1 MLLLLLQEA
10 QSADRELSKLA
21 LSFRGGQMEGFCCA
35 WKDSLR
41 ARLLNPTQY
50 WLCEILALANPPTH
64 PPSPKLVATTI
75 WACLKTPTG
84 WYKAQ
89 QHSFH
94 IKYSLKEAP
103 PLTPSLPIPKA
114 VTGSALINSWC
125 WPSVLADHFVQRL
138 IWICQLNPDF
148 KFYKRNCLLTGR
160 LPFHLQKNTH
170 PNSHRDILVGW
181 PSSVTLHL
189 LAMLCC
195 NSLSQKQKWS
205 RAVPL
210 VVCGGQRNGMAFVKT

>member
-50 WLCEILALANPPTH
+50 WLCEILAQANPPTH
-64 PPSPKLVATTI
+64 PPAPKLVATTI

-103 PLTPSLPIPKA
+103 PLTFSLLIPKP
-114 VTGSALINSWC
+114 VTGSALINSW
-125 WPSVLADHFVQRL
+125 PSVLANHFVQWL
-138 IWICQLNPDF
+138 IRICQLSPGF
-148 KFYKRNCLLTGR
+148 
-160 LPFHLQKNTH
+160 
-170 PNSHRDILVGW
+170 
-181 PSSVTLHL
+181 
-189 LAMLCC
+189 LCYNVIC
-195 NSLSQKQKWS
+195 W
-205 RAVPL
+205 L
-210 VVCGGQRNGMAFVKT
+210 VVGVICKRPHQPNTADSKSGGDPSQLHCTSLLGFVATASHKAKVK

>member
-10 QSADRELSKLA
+10 QSDDRELSKLA

-41 ARLLNPTQY
+41 ARLLNSTQY

-94 IKYSLKEAP
+94 IKCSLKEAP
-103 PLTPSLPIPKA
+103 PPTPSLPIPKA

-125 WPSVLADHFVQRL
+125 WPSVLADHFAQWL
-138 IWICQLNPDF
+138 IWIYQHNPNF
-148 KFYKRNCLLTGR
+148 IAESLIVWLFSYS
-160 LPFHLQKNTH
+160 PVQKTTH
-170 PNSHRDILVGW
+170 PGQCRNISR
-181 PSSVTLHL
+181 VTLWSNIAPPCYAL
-189 LAMLCC
+189 LWQPCT
-195 NSLSQKQKWS
+195 KQKWS

-210 VVCGGQRNGMAFVKT
+210 VVCGGQQNWEAFVKA

>member
-21 LSFRGGQMEGFCCA
+21 PSFRGGQMEGFCCA

-103 PLTPSLPIPKA
+103 PPTPSLLIPKA

-125 WPSVLADHFVQRL
+125 WPSVLADHFVRWL
-138 IWICQLNPDF
+138 IWIYQLSPDF
-148 KFYKRNCLLTGR
+148 ICSRRNCCCGCWLTEC
-160 LPFHLQKNTH
+160 LPFHLQENTTLYTGT
-170 PNSHRDILVGW
+170 ILVGW
-181 PSSVTLHL
+181 PSRVTLHL
-189 LAMLCC
+189 LALLCC
-195 NSLSQKQKWS
+195 NSLTQSKSEVEQCPW
-205 RAVPL
+205 
-210 VVCGGQRNGMAFVKT
+210 

>member
-103 PLTPSLPIPKA
+103 PPTPSLPIPKA

-125 WPSVLADHFVQRL
+125 WPSVLADHFVRWL
-138 IWICQLNPDF
+138 IWIYQLSPDF
-148 KFYKRNCLLTGR
+148 ICYKRNCWLTGC
-160 LPFHLQKNTH
+160 LPFHLQKNAL
-170 PNSHRDILVGW
+170 PNIAQILVGW
-181 PSSVTLHL
+181 PSRVTLHL
-189 LAMLCC
+189 LAMLCRD
-195 NSLSQKQKWS
+195 SFSQSKSEVEQCPW
-205 RAVPL
+205 
-210 VVCGGQRNGMAFVKT
+210 

>member
-103 PLTPSLPIPKA
+103 PPTPSLPIPKA

-125 WPSVLADHFVQRL
+125 WPSVLADHFVRWL
-138 IWICQLNPDF
+138 IWIYQLNPDF
-148 KFYKRNCLLTGR
+148 VCYKGNCWLTGC
-160 LPFHLQKNTH
+160 LPFHLLKKKNKTQCQ
-170 PNSHRDILVGW
+170 
-181 PSSVTLHL
+181 
-189 LAMLCC
+189 MLE
-195 NSLSQKQKWS
+195 QY
-205 RAVPL
+205 
-210 VVCGGQRNGMAFVKT
+210 